1 MIDYIR
7 NVVLLAFHIYLNA
20 HHSTTSPPGIS
31 DLATGL
37 MCIHKCRIKVTRKVH
52 NSEKKEKKK
61 RIPSSIYSWS
71 IGHILE
77 HEFFCLGL
85 GCAGSKGKKWIWD
98 FLSNFWGCFFFN
110 FLRAKIFFCP
120 QKVEKTTLKS
130 CREKL
135 KFTFFSTAQMAQT
148 EEFMFQNVAYRPTV
162 YRTGPSPNLT
172 IENESKSKGCEIR

>member
-1 MIDYIR
+1 MPIQMDIPFPTMDISQGARLQHHKLCTNSDFRLDAAGFRTAAIFKRAGTCPNAENKIKICTVESQVLTRVTNQKIRFLGVIDYIR

-85 GCAGSKGKKWIWD
+85 GCAGSKGKKWI
-98 FLSNFWGCFFFN
+98 
-110 FLRAKIFFCP
+110 
-120 QKVEKTTLKS
+120 
-130 CREKL
+130 
-135 KFTFFSTAQMAQT
+135 
-148 EEFMFQNVAYRPTV
+148 
-162 YRTGPSPNLT
+162 
-172 IENESKSKGCEIR
+172 